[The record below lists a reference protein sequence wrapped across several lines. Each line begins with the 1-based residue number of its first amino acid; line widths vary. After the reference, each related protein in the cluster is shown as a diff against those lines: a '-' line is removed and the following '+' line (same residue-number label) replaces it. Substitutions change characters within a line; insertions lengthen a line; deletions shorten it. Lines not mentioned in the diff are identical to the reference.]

1 MESEYAEKTER
12 QSAVEQIKITEVISL
27 TLKRWPWILLSLT
40 VCIGLALL
48 YLARATPVYTRTA
61 AVVIK
66 EDRKSVV

>member
-40 VCIGLALL
+40 VCIGLAL
-48 YLARATPVYTRTA
+48 
-61 AVVIK
+61 
-66 EDRKSVV
+66 DRKSTRLNSSHWS